1 MASSRKWRTKD
12 NICERCGTNVE
23 NMTRMQ
29 QDEHEVECKRQMK
42 LD

>member
-1 MASSRKWRTKD
+1 MASSRKWRAKD

-23 NMTRMQ
+23 IMTRIQ
-29 QDEHEVECKRQMK
+29 QDEHEKECKRQMK